1 MTTRVKNAG
10 NPVVVPTVDETNLE
24 TSVESQ
30 FENAVF
36 DDTENDGFSWDS
48 IMAEVDA
55 QKTRDDII
63 RECLADTKHFRR
75 INNLRVKNVK
85 AFAYLAKDTNRI
97 TTRITF
103 VIDKV
108 IPGMVVDDK
117 QLDAFGLPTRR
128 LGVSRN
134 VFSSAYAIAGAMK
147 ETAKGAIF
155 ADEVSGMTAILAG
168 ANEREITGTD
178 NIANT
183 LYAGGEVDV
192 ICQFVPANTPYV
204 NPFSSKNDDNE
215 PTVFDEDRIFH
226 HVIRLQFGETGNDKY
241 RARILS

>member
-10 NPVVVPTVDETNLE
+10 NPVVIPTVEETNLE
-24 TSVESQ
+24 TSVENSQ
-30 FENAVF
+30 FEDAVF
-36 DDTENDGFSWDS
+36 DAENDNFSWDS
-48 IMAEVDA
+48 LMAEVDA

-63 RECLADTKHFRR
+63 RECLADKTHFRR
-75 INNLRVKNVK
+75 MNNLRVKNVK
-85 AFAYLAKDTNRI
+85 AFAYLAKDSNRL

-108 IPGMVVDDK
+108 IPGMVVDENK
-117 QLDAFGLPTRR
+117 LDAFGLPTRR
-128 LGVSRN
+128 LGVSKN
-134 VFSSAYAIAGAMK
+134 VFSSAYAVAGAMK

-183 LYAGGEVDV
+183 LYAGGEIDV

-226 HVIRLQFGETGNDKY
+226 HVVRLQFGETGNDKY
-241 RARILS
+241 HARILA

>member
-10 NPVVVPTVDETNLE
+10 EPVVIPTVDETNPE
-24 TSVESQ
+24 TSVEESQ
-30 FENAVF
+30 FEDAVF
-36 DDTENDGFSWDS
+36 DAENDNFSWDS
-48 IMAEVDA
+48 LMAEVDA

-63 RECLADTKHFRR
+63 RECLADKKHFRR
-75 INNLRVKNVK
+75 MNNLRVKNVK
-85 AFAYLAKDTNRI
+85 AFAYLAKDSNRL

-108 IPGMVVDDK
+108 IPGMVVDESK
-117 QLDAFGLPTRR
+117 LDAFGLPTRR
-128 LGVSRN
+128 LGVSKN
-134 VFSSAYAIAGAMK
+134 VFSSAYAVAGAMK

-183 LYAGGEVDV
+183 LYAGGEIDV

-226 HVIRLQFGETGNDKY
+226 HVVRLQFGETGNDKY
-241 RARILS
+241 HARILA

>member
-10 NPVVVPTVDETNLE
+10 EPVVIPTVDETNPE
-24 TSVESQ
+24 TSVEESQ
-30 FENAVF
+30 FEDAVF
-36 DDTENDGFSWDS
+36 DAENDNFSWDS
-48 IMAEVDA
+48 LMAEVDA

-63 RECLADTKHFRR
+63 RECLADKKHFRR
-75 INNLRVKNVK
+75 MNNLRVKNVK
-85 AFAYLAKDTNRI
+85 AFAYLAKDSNRL

-108 IPGMVVDDK
+108 IPGMVVDESK
-117 QLDAFGLPTRR
+117 LDAFGLPTRR
-128 LGVSRN
+128 LGVSKN
-134 VFSSAYAIAGAMK
+134 VFSSAYAVAGAMK

-183 LYAGGEVDV
+183 LYAGGEIDV
-192 ICQFVPANTPYV
+192 ICQFIPANTPYV

-226 HVIRLQFGETGNDKY
+226 HVVRLQFGETGNDKY
-241 RARILS
+241 HARILA